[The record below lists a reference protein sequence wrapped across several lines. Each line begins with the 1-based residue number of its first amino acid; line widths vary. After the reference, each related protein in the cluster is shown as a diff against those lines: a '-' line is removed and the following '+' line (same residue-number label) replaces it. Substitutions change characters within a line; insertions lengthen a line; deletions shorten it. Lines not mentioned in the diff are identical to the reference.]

1 MYIDRESVQFLYF
14 MDNIIRMFDG
24 EFNETQS
31 ERELKRLHLELLANR
46 LDLSSESS
54 F

>member
-1 MYIDRESVQFLYF
+1 MEVSVFSFLEYL
-14 MDNIIRMFDG
+14 IRIFDG